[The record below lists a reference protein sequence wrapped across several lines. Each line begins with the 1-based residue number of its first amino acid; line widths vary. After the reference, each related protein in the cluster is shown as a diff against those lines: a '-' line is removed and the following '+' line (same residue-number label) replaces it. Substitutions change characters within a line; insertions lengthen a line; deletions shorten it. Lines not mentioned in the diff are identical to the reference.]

1 MKPMQLEFPLGP
13 KPAPFARG
21 SVTSQAAA
29 ASVNGCL
36 THLQGKVLYAIQ
48 HAPFGM
54 TCDEVELYT
63 DLSHQT
69 ASARVNELARQ
80 GKIQGVGTRP
90 TRSGRKATVWV
101 VVE

>member
-1 MKPMQLEFPLGP
+1 MGP
-13 KPAPFARG
+13 RPAP
-21 SVTSQAAA
+21 SVGYSPTSVAAA
-29 ASVNGCL
+29 RSLDGQL

-48 HAPFGM
+48 HAPCGM

-63 DLSHQT
+63 ELRHQT

-80 GKIQGVGTRP
+80 GRIVGTGTRP